1 MLFAGHSCLCRM
13 FDSDI
18 ELFFSLFIPYAIPH
32 GAGATFEPPTAM
44 KLATYS
50 LAVKKKSERLP

>member
-1 MLFAGHSCLCRM
+1 M